1 MGKLVN
7 RNLEFQEF
15 YKNKTVLI
23 TGDTG
28 FKGSWLALWLNNLGA
43 KVIGYSLPPLRKE
56 DLDAEKL
63 NATFQEHQPEIV
75 FHLAAQALVRFSY
88 DEPKLTFDTN
98 VGGSVN
104 LLEAVRKCSAVRS
117 VIYVTSDKCY
127 KNKEW
132 VWGYREIDEL
142 GGHDPYSASKAAAE
156 IVFSSYCDSFF
167 NQKRNIGMGSVRAGN
182 VIGGGDWALDR
193 IVPDCIKAIS
203 TGDPIIIRNPKATRP
218 WQHVLE
224 PLSGYMLLALKL
236 YNEPLKYNG
245 AWNFG
250 PEISSIKTV
259 EQLSQHIVKY
269 FGSGSIKVESIEGA
283 KHEASIL
290 HLNCDKSNTVLKW
303 LPTWDFESTMEQ
315 TAQWYKGYING
326 IEPKVLS
333 ENNILKFIKEEKND

>member
-1 MGKLVN
+1 MLF
-7 RNLEFQEF
+7 RSDHYNLLELD
-15 YKNKTVLI
+15 KNI
-23 TGDTG
+23 THIDGD
-28 FKGSWLALWLNNLGA
+28 L
-43 KVIGYSLPPLRKE
+43 
-56 DLDAEKL
+56 LDGDKL
-63 NATFQEHQPEIV
+63 NATFQKYQPEIV

-104 LLEAVRKCSAVRS
+104 LLEAVRMCNSVKS

-132 VWGYREIDEL
+132 VWGYREMDEL

-167 NQKRNIGMGSVRAGN
+167 GKKRAIGMASVRAGN

-193 IVPDCIKAIS
+193 IIPDCIKAIS
-203 TGDPIIIRNPKATRP
+203 KGEPIILRNPLATRP

-236 YNEPLKYNG
+236 YSEPLKYNG
-245 AWNFG
+245 SWNFG

-259 EQLSQHIVKY
+259 EQLSQKIVKY
-269 FGSGSIKVESIEGA
+269 FGAGTIEIETIEGA

-290 HLNCDKSNTVLKW
+290 HLNCDKTNTVLEW
-303 LPTWDFESTMEQ
+303 LPTWDFDSTMEQ
-315 TAQWYKGYING
+315 TAQWYKGYLDG
-326 IEPKVLS
+326 VAPKILS
-333 ENNILKFIKEEKND
+333 ERNILKFINDEKNN